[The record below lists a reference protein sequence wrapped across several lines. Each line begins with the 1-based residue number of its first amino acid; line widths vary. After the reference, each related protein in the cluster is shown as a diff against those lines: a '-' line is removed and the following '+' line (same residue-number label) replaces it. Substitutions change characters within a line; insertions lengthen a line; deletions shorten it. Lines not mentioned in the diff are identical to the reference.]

1 MSVIPSDWYCES
13 LTPDLAQVS
22 RLKETIFSKETYY
35 QRVDI
40 IDTIPFG
47 RCLVLDG
54 KIQSSEADEFIYHEA
69 LVHPALLTHPNPKNI
84 LIAGGGEGSTLRET
98 LKNNTVTKVTMV
110 DLDEEV
116 VEICK
121 KYLPNH
127 HEQSFNDPRLDL
139 RHADIMQ
146 FLESSTNDCYD
157 VIIMDV
163 PDPLEHGP
171 AYLLYTQ
178 EFYSLLK
185 SKLTANGVAVIQAGF
200 AGPTSYQEIF
210 SPIYRTLS
218 TVFSSLAP
226 YRVFL
231 PSFGGMWGFVL
242 VSNNGPSISSQT
254 EIDQSIAERISTDL
268 QFYDGETHVGIFA
281 LPKYLRNGLANEQR
295 IILKS
300 APIFAT

>member
-13 LTPDLAQVS
+13 LTPDLALLS
-22 RLKETIFSKETYY
+22 RLNETIFSKETRY

-98 LKNNTVTKVTMV
+98 LKNSTVDKVTMV

-121 KYLPNH
+121 TYLPKH
-127 HEQSFNDPRLDL
+127 HAQSFNDPRLVM
-139 RHADIMQ
+139 HYADVMQ
-146 FLESSTNDCYD
+146 FLETTDDFYD
-157 VIIMDV
+157 VVIMDV

-171 AYLLYTQ
+171 AYQLYTQ
-178 EFYSLLK
+178 EFYTLLK
-185 SKLTANGVAVIQAGF
+185 SRLTNNGVAVIQAGF
-200 AGPTSYQEIF
+200 AGPTSYQEVF

-218 TVFSSLAP
+218 TIFPTLAP
-226 YRVFL
+226 FRVFL
-231 PSFGGMWGFVL
+231 PSFGGMWGFML
-242 VSNNGPSISSQT
+242 VSNNQSSIPNQA
-254 EIDQSIAERISTDL
+254 EIDKAITERITSRL
-268 QFYDGETHVGIFA
+268 LFYDGETHTSIFA
-281 LPKYLRNGLANEQR
+281 LPKYLRNGLADEQR
-295 IILKS
+295 VISKS
-300 APIFAT
+300 SPIFAT

>member
-1 MSVIPSDWYCES
+1 MSFIPSDWYCES
-13 LTPDLAQVS
+13 LTPDLALVS
-22 RLKETIFSKETYY
+22 RLNETIFSKETQY

-98 LKNNTVTKVTMV
+98 LKNSTVDKVTMV

-121 KYLPNH
+121 KYLPH
-127 HEQSFNDPRLDL
+127 HHAQSFNDSRLVM
-139 RHADIMQ
+139 HYADVMQ
-146 FLESSTNDCYD
+146 FLETTDDSYD

-171 AYLLYTQ
+171 AYQLYTQ
-178 EFYSLLK
+178 EFYTLLK
-185 SKLTANGVAVIQAGF
+185 SRLTKAGVAVSQAGF
-200 AGPTSYQEIF
+200 AGPTSSQEVF

-218 TVFSSLAP
+218 TIFPTLAP
-226 YRVFL
+226 FRVFL
-231 PSFGGMWGFVL
+231 PSFGGMWGFML
-242 VSNNGPSISSQT
+242 VSNHQSSIISQT
-254 EIDQSIAERISTDL
+254 EIDKAIAERITGDL
-268 QFYDGETHVGIFA
+268 HFYDGETHISIFA
-281 LPKYLRNGLANEQR
+281 LPKYLRNGLADEQR
-295 IILKS
+295 VISKNS
-300 APIFAT
+300 PIFAT

>member
-1 MSVIPSDWYCES
+1 MSFIPSDWYCES
-13 LTPDLAQVS
+13 LTPDLALVS
-22 RLKETIFSKETYY
+22 RLNETIFSKETQY

-98 LKNNTVTKVTMV
+98 LKNSTVDKVTMV

-121 KYLPNH
+121 KYLPH
-127 HEQSFNDPRLDL
+127 HHAQSFNDSRLVM
-139 RHADIMQ
+139 HYADVMQ
-146 FLESSTNDCYD
+146 FLETTDDSYD

-171 AYLLYTQ
+171 AYQLYTQ
-178 EFYSLLK
+178 EFYTLLK
-185 SKLTANGVAVIQAGF
+185 SRLTKDGVAVIQAGF
-200 AGPTSYQEIF
+200 AGPTSYQEVF

-218 TVFSSLAP
+218 TIFSTLAP
-226 YRVFL
+226 FRVFL
-231 PSFGGMWGFVL
+231 PSFGGMWGFML
-242 VSNNGPSISSQT
+242 VSNHQSSIISQT
-254 EIDQSIAERISTDL
+254 EIDKAIAERITGDL
-268 QFYDGETHVGIFA
+268 HFYDGETHISIFA
-281 LPKYLRNGLANEQR
+281 LPKYLRNGLADEQR
-295 IILKS
+295 VISKNS
-300 APIFAT
+300 PIFAT

>member
-13 LTPDLAQVS
+13 LTPDLALLS
-22 RLKETIFSKETYY
+22 RLNETIFSKETRY

-98 LKNNTVTKVTMV
+98 LKNSTVDKVTMV

-121 KYLPNH
+121 KYLPKH
-127 HEQSFNDPRLDL
+127 HAQSFNDSRLVM
-139 RHADIMQ
+139 HYADVMQ
-146 FLESSTNDCYD
+146 FLETTDDFYD
-157 VIIMDV
+157 VVIMDV

-171 AYLLYTQ
+171 AYQLYTQ
-178 EFYSLLK
+178 EFYTLLK
-185 SKLTANGVAVIQAGF
+185 SRLTNNGVAVIQAGF
-200 AGPTSYQEIF
+200 AGPTSYQEVF

-218 TVFSSLAP
+218 TIFPTLAP
-226 YRVFL
+226 FRVFL
-231 PSFGGMWGFVL
+231 PSFGGMWGFML
-242 VSNNGPSISSQT
+242 VSNNQSSIPNQA
-254 EIDQSIAERISTDL
+254 EIDKAITERITSRL
-268 QFYDGETHVGIFA
+268 LFYDGETHISIFA
-281 LPKYLRNGLANEQR
+281 LPKYLRNGLADEQR
-295 IILKS
+295 VISKS
-300 APIFAT
+300 SPIFAT